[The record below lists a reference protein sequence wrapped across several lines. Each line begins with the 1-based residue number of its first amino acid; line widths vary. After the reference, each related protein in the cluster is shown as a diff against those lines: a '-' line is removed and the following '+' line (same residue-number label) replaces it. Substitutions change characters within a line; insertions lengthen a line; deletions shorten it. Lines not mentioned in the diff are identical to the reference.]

1 MASRVY
7 PSAGVYTQENDMSV
21 RATAAAT
28 SIVAAVGEASKG
40 PVNQIVDIF
49 DPTELETIFGIPNAQ
64 KFGFS
69 LYCANAAL
77 AESRNLKFVRVVSED
92 ALTAGAYFTVDDPQ
106 QIRTEVRLT
115 VFDDGG
121 NSPRGVY
128 DPMETLGFTADG
140 LANDRTL
147 GFFCAAN
154 PGEWNNE
161 LSVRIRPS
169 NPAGVS
175 IEDERNYNPFHFW
188 VDVFVGFRN
197 SNSRP
202 VESFLVSRSYE
213 LDGNSNQMFI
223 EDMINNYSQYIR
235 FKNNPF
241 CPPQKIQ
248 REAFEFFDGGSVG
261 TRPNIAQIAEAWELF
276 ADPEIVDVNLL
287 MNGGYTNTTI
297 QRRMLTLA
305 ERRGDCLA
313 VLDLPDADREAARAV
328 NYTVNELNYSSS
340 YGAIY
345 TPFIQIRDTHNS
357 RALMI
362 PPSGHVC
369 ATMAYTDR
377 VRAAWFA
384 PAGLTRG
391 QLRVLDIA
399 IKYKQGARD
408 SLDRAKINV
417 IRNIPGRGIVIMGQD
432 TLQRYDSAFSNIN
445 VRRLVNL
452 VKKTIA
458 NAATVANFDP
468 NDDITRLTLRN
479 ISDDFLRPIRGG
491 RGLYDFETVCDERNN
506 KPETIAN
513 GDCYLDVYLDPTIPS
528 KRIHLNSHIMPTGT
542 YFDEN

>member
-28 SIVAAVGEASKG
+28 SIVGAVGEAPKG

-77 AESRNLKFVRVVSED
+77 AESQNLKFVRVVSED
-92 ALTAGAYFTVDDPQ
+92 ALTAGAYLTIDDPQ
-106 QIRTEVRLT
+106 QTRTEVRLT

-121 NSPRGVY
+121 NNPRGVY
-128 DPMETLGFTADG
+128 DPMENLGFTADG
-140 LANDRTL
+140 VGNERTL

-154 PGEWNNE
+154 PGEWNND
-161 LSVRIRPS
+161 LSVRVRPS

-175 IEDERNYNPFHFW
+175 IEDERNYNPYHFW

-197 SNSRP
+197 ANSRP

-241 CPPQKIQ
+241 CQPQKIQ
-248 REAFEFFDGGSVG
+248 REAFEFFAGGSVG
-261 TRPNIAQIAEAWELF
+261 SRPNIAQIANAWELF

-287 MNGGYTNTTI
+287 MNGGYTNTTV
-297 QRRMLTLA
+297 QRRMLALA

-313 VLDLPDADREAARAV
+313 VLDLPDSDREAARAV
-328 NYTVNELNYSSS
+328 NYVMNDLNYSSS
-340 YGAIY
+340 YGAMY
-345 TPFIQIRDTHNS
+345 TPFLQIRDTHNA
-357 RALMI
+357 RALMV

-369 ATMAYTDR
+369 AAMAYTDR

-391 QLRVLDIA
+391 QLRVLDLA
-399 IKYKQGARD
+399 IKYKQGARG

-468 NDDITRLTLRN
+468 NDFITRLTLRN
-479 ISDDFLRPIRGG
+479 ICDDFLRPIRGG